1 MSHSEIFQICNT
13 IVLPGWLAL
22 MFLQRWRQLHYLIF
36 GLCLSLAMVYA
47 YLIFSSPMSSLD
59 FGSLE
64 SVKGLFSQDAAILAG
79 WLHYLAFDLMVGYW
93 MVKDA
98 QKNQVNRWIII
109 PSLFFTL
116 MTGPFGFL
124 TYMII
129 RSVKLKALEA

>member
-1 MSHSEIFQICNT
+1 MTLSEIFLICNV

-22 MFLQRWRQLHYLIF
+22 LFFQNWKQLHYLIF
-36 GLCLSLAMVYA
+36 ISCMLLASAYA
-47 YLIFSSPMSSLD
+47 FLLFTSSNSVD

-64 SVKGLFSQDAAILAG
+64 GIKALFSNESAVLAG
-79 WLHYLAFDLMVGYW
+79 WIHYLAFDMLVGYW

-98 QKNQVNRWIII
+98 KRNKINRWIIT

-129 RSVKLKALEA
+129 RIVKLKTIKE

>member
-1 MSHSEIFQICNT
+1 
-13 IVLPGWLAL
+13 
-22 MFLQRWRQLHYLIF
+22 
-36 GLCLSLAMVYA
+36 
-47 YLIFSSPMSSLD
+47 MSSLD

-79 WLHYLAFDLMVGYW
+79 WIHYLAFDLMIGYW